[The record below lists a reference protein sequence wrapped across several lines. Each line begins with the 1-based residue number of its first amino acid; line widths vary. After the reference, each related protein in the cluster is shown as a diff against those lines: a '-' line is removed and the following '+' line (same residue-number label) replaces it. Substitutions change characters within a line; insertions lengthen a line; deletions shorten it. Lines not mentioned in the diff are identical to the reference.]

1 MNIIFNL
8 DTNIKRMTFYYY
20 GLVLLPCLVSFYKRA
35 FYQFYF
41 FLLFASCS
49 FSKKERTISVIPIP
63 MEYELQKG
71 YFSIDLLAI
80 FSGALSPK
88 VKCVIMCESC
98 SI

>member
-1 MNIIFNL
+1 
-8 DTNIKRMTFYYY
+8 MTFYYY

-49 FSKKERTISVIPIP
+49 FGKKERTISVIPIP